1 MKGLFKYRLL
11 FIFPL
16 LLGTATAQT
25 KTDSAAHLPDVEVI
39 ARIRTMALSPVQIL
53 KVERTSP
60 MNNFSVADAIRYFS
74 GVQVKDYGGVGGLKT
89 VNVRNMGTHHVG
101 VFYDGIQLSN
111 AQNGQIDLGRFS
123 LDNLEA
129 ISLYNA
135 QKTDVLQPAKDYAS
149 ASSIYL
155 TSRAPAFPKGKRH
168 QFSATLKTG
177 SFGLLNT
184 SFQWTQRIT
193 DSISSDLSAERTM
206 AHGRYKFRYKMLLPN
221 GTTSYDTTAIRKNG
235 DITGVRTEW
244 GLYGKIR
251 NGEWRGK
258 LYNYF
263 SERGLPGFIAS
274 NLFKH
279 GQRQWD
285 HNLFLQSAFRK
296 KLSRKHQLLL
306 NMKYAYDFTRYL
318 DADSTSMHTD
328 NRYRQHEL
336 YLSAAHEFMLTP
348 HWKTGISADYQ
359 YNLLRASLVNFSYPT
374 RHTLL
379 FAIASGLTLKRFST
393 QGNLLATVVRNQVQ
407 MNTAAPSANLITPAV
422 HVSWKPF
429 PSGDLNIRT
438 FYKRI
443 FRMPT
448 FNDLYYTFIG
458 NAMLAPEYTT
468 QYNISFSFSRNLPG
482 KTLKNFDL
490 TADAYYNEVKNKIVA
505 VPTANPFRWM
515 MLNLGFVKITGL
527 ETSISSGWRLFG
539 GEAGLKLNYTFQRAT
554 DQTSPGDS
562 FFGDQIPY
570 APLHSFSA
578 AVRAVFGKWQ
588 ANYSFLYTGERY
600 AQKAN
605 IPKNYLPAWYTSDVG
620 MSRSLMIQSSQ
631 INISLELN
639 NLLNQYY
646 DVVLNYPM
654 PGRNFRVIVSCN
666 F

>member
-1 MKGLFKYRLL
+1 MAQLFK
-11 FIFPL
+11 FIVL
-16 LLGTATAQT
+16 AAVSTTSVRVTAQQ
-25 KTDSAAHLPDVEVI
+25 KPDSSTRLPGVEVT
-39 ARIRTMALSPVQIL
+39 ARVRTETLSPVQTIRL
-53 KVERTSP
+53 ERTAP

-101 VFYDGIQLSN
+101 VFYDGIQLGN

-123 LDNLEA
+123 LDNLET
-129 ISLYNA
+129 ISLYNS
-135 QKTDVLQPAKDYAS
+135 QKTDLLQPAKDYGSAS
-149 ASSIYL
+149 AIYL
-155 TSRAPAFPKGKRH
+155 RSREPKFKKGENR
-168 QFSATLKTG
+168 QFGIRLKTG
-177 SFGLLNT
+177 SSGLLNP
-184 SFQWTQRIT
+184 SFQWTQKIT
-193 DSISSDLSAERTM
+193 DSISSDFSTALNK
-206 AHGRYKFRYKMLLPN
+206 AHGRYKFRYKMLQPDGSN
-221 GTTSYDTTAIRKNG
+221 AYDTTAIRQNG
-235 DITGVRTEW
+235 DITGIQAEW
-244 GLYGKIR
+244 GLYGKIPS
-251 NGEWRGK
+251 GEWKTK
-258 LYNYF
+258 LYHYH

-296 KLSRKHQLLL
+296 RLSVKHQLLL

-468 QYNISFSFSRNLPG
+468 QYNIGFSFSKNLPG

-490 TADAYYNEVKNKIVA
+490 TADAYYNEVKDKIVA